1 VVSVTRPATF
11 TTVYQATPPHASP
24 SCPCSP
30 PPATPGSGI
39 AAETAFAATM
49 AIFTLGECLLSPTL
63 PAVINDLAPPG
74 AVGRYNGAR
83 HLAFTTGFLLGPTGR
98 AALGAGWGASL
109 FAVLA
114 AVCAAAAAAALPGP
128 SPASRRQPHPPPAP
142 SSSNPTAAT
151 SPLPSPEPPTGHVDQ
166 PEIPE
171 DEPDGVCQTVTV
183 RSGRLQQVR
192 LVAAGSST
200 QPGASRGRL

>member
-11 TTVYQATPPHASP
+11 TAVYQATPPHASP

-74 AVGRYNGAR
+74 AVGRCNGAR
-83 HLAFTTGFLLGPTGR
+83 HLAFTTGFLLGPTGG

-114 AVCAAAAAAALPGP
+114 AVCAAAAAAALRLGRHLPAAANHIPRQPPPPP
-128 SPASRRQPHPPPAP
+128 SRRPPPARYRHQSRRQATVISPRSPRT
-142 SSSNPTAAT
+142 NRTAYAR
-151 SPLPSPEPPTGHVDQ
+151 P
-166 PEIPE
+166 
-171 DEPDGVCQTVTV
+171 
-183 RSGRLQQVR
+183 
-192 LVAAGSST
+192 
-200 QPGASRGRL
+200 